1 MLAISTQAWVVMG
14 LTTLGFIVVGLLAYV
29 NMKRLSWP
37 KGDRLTRTSV
47 LGVELIVIDPPG
59 SDGERLLLL
68 DACQTA
74 TTAMFTAWRSWR
86 PGDAGAETVFPRI
99 GVHFA
104 DDELVDQIG
113 AAMFGKR
120 IAAYLTDVS
129 SAFERVP
136 LAIIRKSLAKEMIGT
151 GQPLMHELLHALL
164 NHFTP
169 DAPGN
174 KDHTGQAWDFVQ
186 NAAVVTFRDLY
197 SPTTQLQR
205 VAPKKV

>member
-1 MLAISTQAWVVMG
+1 MSTQAWFVVVATMI
-14 LTTLGFIVVGLLAYV
+14 GFSVVGV
-29 NMKRLSWP
+29 VGWINMRRLSWP
-37 KGDRLTRTSV
+37 KGAQLIRTSV
-47 LGVELIVIDPPG
+47 LGVDVIVIDPPG

-74 TTAMFTAWRSWR
+74 TTAIFTAWRSWR

-169 DAPGN
+169 DASGN